1 MSEKVSIYDIA
12 KYLNISSA
20 TVSYVINGVDKVSEK
35 TKKKVL
41 KAIEELGYVPSYT
54 ARALSTGKS
63 GLIGILLPLEDASI
77 AFTQNPFYGEFI
89 GGIEQ
94 CLAKYNY
101 DLVIGVSKK
110 ERSIIDWVK
119 SRGLDGLIILGSC
132 EKEAYEQLASIE
144 VPIVLTDDYGEYSSS
159 FHNVRSN
166 DEYGMYIATKY
177 LLNLGHTKIG
187 FIGNPEAYLIDRLRY
202 QGYLRALQEQNCS
215 FNAMYLSDATFD
227 GGYEI
232 GNVIVQEKKV
242 TAVLCSGDML
252 AIGLMKKIRELG
264 FDTPKDLSV
273 IGYDDIM
280 VANVVYPGLT
290 TIHQDVTEKGFRSA
304 QIIIDTL
311 ENNRKG
317 NISINLKPKL
327 IIRESVKKYHS
338 SKK

>member
-77 AFTQNPFYGEFI
+77 AFTQNPFYSEFI

-94 CLAKYNY
+94 CLTKYNY
-101 DLVIGVSKK
+101 DLVISVSKK

-119 SRGLDGLIILGSC
+119 SRGLDGLILLGSC
-132 EKEAYEQLASIE
+132 EKEVYEQLASLE
-144 VPIVLTDDYGEYSSS
+144 VPVVLTDDYSEYSSS

-166 DEYGMYIATKY
+166 DEYGMYIATKH
-177 LLNLGHTKIG
+177 LLNSGHQKIG
-187 FIGNPEAYLIDRLRY
+187 FIGDPDSYPIDKLRY
-202 QGYLRALQEQNCS
+202 QGYQRALEEQNCD
-215 FNAMYLSDATFD
+215 FQTIYISDATFD
-227 GGYEI
+227 GGYEL
-232 GNVIVQEKKV
+232 GNRILEEKKV
-242 TAVLCSGDML
+242 SAVVCSGDML

-264 FDTPKDLSV
+264 FDTPKDISV
-273 IGYDDIM
+273 IGYDDII

-290 TIHQDVTEKGFRSA
+290 TIHQDVSEKGFRSA
-304 QIIIDTL
+304 QIIIDSL

-317 NISINLKPKL
+317 NISIQLKPKL
-327 IIRESVKKYHS
+327 IIRDSVKKYHS
-338 SKK
+338 NKK

>member
-1 MSEKVSIYDIA
+1 MSEKISIYDIA

-41 KAIEELGYVPSYT
+41 QAIDELGYVPSYT

-63 GLIGILLPLEDASI
+63 GLIGILLPLDDASI

-94 CLAKYNY
+94 CLTKYNY
-101 DLVIGVSKK
+101 DLVISVSKK

-119 SRGLDGLIILGSC
+119 SRGLDGLILLGSC
-132 EKEAYEQLASIE
+132 ERKVYEQLTSIE
-144 VPIVLTDDYGEYSSS
+144 VPIVLTDDYGEYSSD
-159 FHNVRSN
+159 FNNVRSN

-177 LLNLGHTKIG
+177 LLNLGHKKIG
-187 FIGNPEAYLIDRLRY
+187 FIGNPNAYPIDHLRY
-202 QGYLRALQEQNCS
+202 QGYLKALSEENCS
-215 FNAMYLSDATFD
+215 FNILYLSDATFD
-227 GGYEI
+227 GGYQLGDI
-232 GNVIVQEKKV
+232 IMNEKKV
-242 TAVLCSGDML
+242 SSVLCSGDML
-252 AIGLMKKIRELG
+252 AIGLMKRIRELG

-280 VANVVYPGLT
+280 VANVVFPGLT
-290 TIHQDVTEKGFRSA
+290 TIHQDVVEKGFRSA
-304 QIIIDTL
+304 QIIIDSL
-311 ENNRKG
+311 ENHRKG

-327 IIRESVKKYHS
+327 VIRESVKKYHS
-338 SKK
+338 NRK

>member
-1 MSEKVSIYDIA
+1 MGEKVSIYDIA

-41 KAIEELGYVPSYT
+41 QAVEELGYVPSYT

-63 GLIGILLPLEDASI
+63 GLIGVLLPLEDASI

-101 DLVIGVSKK
+101 DLVISVSKK

-119 SRGLDGLIILGSC
+119 SRGLDGLILLGSC
-132 EKEAYEQLASIE
+132 EKNVYEQLASLD
-144 VPIVLTDDYGEYSSS
+144 VPVVLTDDYGEYASG

-166 DEYGMYIATKY
+166 DDYGMYIATKY
-177 LLNLGHTKIG
+177 LLNLGHQRIG
-187 FIGNPEAYLIDRLRY
+187 FIGNPDAYPIDRLRY
-202 QGYLRALQEQNCS
+202 EGYRKALEEQHCP
-215 FNAMYLSDATFD
+215 FHTLYVSDATFD
-227 GGYEI
+227 GGYAI
-232 GNVIVQEKKV
+232 GSNILEEKRV
-242 TAVLCSGDML
+242 SAVLCSGDML
-252 AIGLMKKIRELG
+252 AIGLMKKIREMG
-264 FDTPKDLSV
+264 CDTPKDLSV

-290 TIHQDVTEKGFRSA
+290 TIHQDVGEKGFRSA

-311 ENNRKG
+311 ENDRKG
-317 NISINLKPKL
+317 NISIQIKPKL
-327 IIRESVKKYHS
+327 VIRNSVKKHQAY
-338 SKK
+338 KK